1 MEKRKWLWKRK
12 SSEKGSGE
20 TESSDEQDTT
30 KESPDHHQEQ
40 SSEATSNSASTD
52 DEVQESLKCL
62 TAKLSAALV
71 NVSAKEDLVKQHAK
85 VAEEAVAGWEKAEN
99 EVVALKQQ
107 LEVAEQQNVQLDGAL
122 KECVRQLRNAKD
134 EQEKRIAE
142 AILEK
147 NMEWE
152 SSRGA
157 LEKELAE
164 LRLKAVASEAVYALS
179 DDHDFLQKLSL
190 LEKENENLKL
200 QLLSRT
206 KELEV
211 RTVERDLSTKTA
223 ETASKQQLESIKKLA
238 KLEVEYRR
246 LQAQSRKP
254 SISNVNKS
262 CAASTDSR
270 SESGEQLKRGECDP
284 SGSDHWVSALISEL
298 DQFKNDESLSKN
310 ISALTV
316 EIDIMDD
323 FLEMERL
330 ASSLG
335 ESNKEAADES
345 PAANGEDASAA
356 ESEIMTLRVEKLEQK
371 LETIE
376 AEKIKLEGA
385 LHDTQDDLKA
395 SQFQLQ
401 DAEISLEVL
410 RKELDEANDS
420 KKSLEFQLFGM
431 EVEAQKVSASVDSLK
446 LEFGSE
452 PCSLCEDAKQKCLE
466 FENERKRKSDDVEL
480 NHPPGS
486 CSSDKPKV
494 KQEDL
499 AVTAASKLAECQKT
513 IASLGRQL
521 QSLATLEDF
530 LTDARN
536 LQGPSSSRGVSLW
549 KTHSDETFNHKLDSD
564 PLGIS
569 DQISTHSMNGNYD
582 ESPASSSSSNSS
594 TNHVSNSRGRNGFGK
609 LFSRSKDRTQS

>member
-30 KESPDHHQEQ
+30 KESPDHHHEQ
-40 SSEATSNSASTD
+40 SSKVTSNSASTD

-99 EVVALKQQ
+99 EVVTLKQQ

-134 EQEKRIAE
+134 EQEQRIVE

-164 LRLKAVASEAVYALS
+164 LRLKAEVSEPVYPLS
-179 DDHDFLQKLSL
+179 ADHDTLQKLSL

-211 RTVERDLSTKTA
+211 RTIERDLSTQTA

-238 KLEVEYRR
+238 KLEVEYRI
-246 LQAQSRKP
+246 LQAQSRK
-254 SISNVNKS
+254 S
-262 CAASTDSR
+262 STDSR

-284 SGSDHWVSALISEL
+284 SGSDRWVSALISEL

-310 ISALTV
+310 TSAVTV

-330 ASSLG
+330 ASSLA
-335 ESNKEAADES
+335 ESKKEAADES
-345 PAANGEDASAA
+345 AAANGEDASAA
-356 ESEIMTLRVEKLEQK
+356 ESQIMIQRVEKLEQK

-385 LHDTQDDLKA
+385 LHDTQDALKT
-395 SQFQLQ
+395 SQFQLK
-401 DAEISLEVL
+401 DAEIRLEVL

-431 EVEAQKVSASVDSLK
+431 EVEAQKVSASADSLK

-452 PCSLCEDAKQKCLE
+452 PCSWCEDTKQKCLE
-466 FENERKRKSDDVEL
+466 SVNERKRKSDDVEL

-499 AVTAASKLAECQKT
+499 AVTATSKLAECQKT

-536 LQGPSSSRGVSLW
+536 LQASSSRGVGLW
-549 KTHSDETFNHKLDSD
+549 KTHYDETFNHKLDSD
-564 PLGIS
+564 PMGIS

-594 TNHVSNSRGRNGFGK
+594 TNHVSNSRGRNGFGEEDTISKASK
-609 LFSRSKDRTQS
+609 LLYLLSRD